1 VRRHALLA
9 CLACLALFS
18 AAPAA
23 AEAASDRLDTAV
35 IDPAA
40 LTGGSADLAFRRIH
54 GAGATMVRIVVYWS
68 WVAPDARPTGFD
80 PSNPAAT
87 GYRWALT
94 DAQVRRAVG
103 AGLQPILAISRAPTW
118 ARDHAGGARSTW
130 ADPDELARFAHAAAL
145 RYNGAFI
152 AGDTPLPAVRY
163 WQLWNEPN
171 AGRELFPQFQ
181 GRTSVSPGAYRGML
195 LAFTPAVHEVNPAN
209 VVIAGGT
216 APFGHHSRDI
226 QVTAPMRFMRQL
238 LCISEKQ
245 PYRPTC
251 AARVPFDVWAHNP
264 YTNGGPTHRAY
275 STDDVSLGDLTRMN
289 ALLRAAVRVKHV
301 NADHP
306 VRFFVTEFSWDS
318 SRPDPRGVPLRLHAR
333 WVAQAL
339 YEMWRADVSVATWFR
354 LRDDPLA
361 TSPYQSGLYF
371 YAGNQLA
378 ADKPKP
384 AFRAFRFPFVAFRR
398 ASGIAIWGRTPG
410 GSPEDV
416 IVEGRTRR
424 GWRTLARLSTN
435 AHGLFARRLPGF
447 AGATVRARLALTGEA
462 SLGFSLAPSRDRAVF
477 PFGCGGPIKC

>member
-1 VRRHALLA
+1 
-9 CLACLALFS
+9 
-18 AAPAA
+18 
-23 AEAASDRLDTAV
+23 V

-54 GAGATMVRIVVYWS
+54 GAGAVMVRIVVYWS
-68 WVAPDARPTGFD
+68 WVAPDAKPAGFE

-87 GYRWALT
+87 AYRWAVT
-94 DAQVRRAVG
+94 DAQVRRAVD

-118 ARDHAGGARSTW
+118 ARDHAGGAGTTW
-130 ADPDELARFAHAAAL
+130 PDPAELGRFAHAAAL
-145 RYNGAFI
+145 RYSGGFI
-152 AGDTPLPAVRY
+152 ADDTVLPRVRY

-181 GRTSVSPGAYRGML
+181 RAASVSPGAYRRML
-195 LAFTPAVHEVNPAN
+195 LAFTPAVHEVNPDN

-226 QVTAPMRFMRQL
+226 EVTAPMRFMRQL
-238 LCISEKQ
+238 LCISAKQ

-251 AARVPFDVWAHNP
+251 AARVPFDAWAHNP

-275 STDDVSLGDLTRMN
+275 SADDVSLGDLPRMN
-289 ALLRAAVRVKHV
+289 ALLRAAVRAKHFI
-301 NADHP
+301 AEHP

-318 SRPDPRGVPLRLHAR
+318 SRPDPRGVPLRLQAR

-371 YAGNQLA
+371 YGGKQLA
-378 ADKPKP
+378 PDRPKP
-384 AFRAFRFPFVAFRR
+384 ALRAFRFPLVAFRR
-398 ASGIAIWGRTPG
+398 PSGIVIWGRTPG
-410 GSPEDV
+410 GSPETA
-416 IVEGRTRR
+416 IVEGRTSR

-447 AGATVRARLALTGEA
+447 TGPTVRARLARTGEV
-462 SLGFSLAPSRDRAVF
+462 SLGFSLAPSRDRSVF
-477 PFGCGGPIKC
+477 AFGCGGPIKC